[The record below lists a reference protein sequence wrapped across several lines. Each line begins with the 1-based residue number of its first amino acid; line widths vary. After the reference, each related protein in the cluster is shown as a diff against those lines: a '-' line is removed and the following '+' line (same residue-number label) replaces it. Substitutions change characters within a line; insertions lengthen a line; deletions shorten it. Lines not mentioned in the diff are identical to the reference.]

1 MLASMWSN
9 WSSLIQYWRECKLVK
24 PLWNHSLCI
33 KEPMNHQSFIKTQQ
47 KYEQIWPENVHRM
60 FMAALLILLNWKQLI
75 RTSQVEWKKEIWVYS
90 YNRILYCYMYTAVYT
105 HTTWENFTTN
115 WEKKQTSTRKK
126 NIKWFYLYKAQNQV
140 KLTYDVT
147 DQNRVPTDDDGVK
160 TGG

>member
-1 MLASMWSN
+1 
-9 WSSLIQYWRECKLVK
+9 
-24 PLWNHSLCI
+24 
-33 KEPMNHQSFIKTQQ
+33 
-47 KYEQIWPENVHRM
+47 
-60 FMAALLILLNWKQLI
+60 
-75 RTSQVEWKKEIWVYS
+75 
-90 YNRILYCYMYTAVYT
+90 MYTAVYT